1 MRKRARLGPGD
12 KEGGLRV
19 LLTGATGLIGSA
31 VLAGLHGE
39 GHAVV
44 AVARNAGAA
53 ARLPEAASCVALDIA
68 KATSPADWLPHLAGI
83 NAVVNCAGVLQ
94 DSPRDSTAGVH
105 TDGAAALFAACEQAG
120 VRRVVQ
126 VSAIGV
132 DRSAA
137 TAFAR
142 TKLAG
147 DQALM
152 ARNLDWVILRPSVV
166 VGRQAYGGSALFRG
180 LAALPIMPRVAG
192 TGPLQVVQ
200 LDDLVRTIL
209 YFLKPDAPSRIALE
223 IAGPE
228 RLSLDEVLIAYR
240 RWLGR
245 SDARFVTVPG
255 WLVHAA
261 ARLGDLIG
269 LLGWRLPLRSTTRLE
284 LMRGAVGDPAP
295 WTRLTGIEPRSLE
308 AALAAEPASVQEQ
321 WFARLYLAKPLTLA
335 VLALYW
341 IVTGLVALRP
351 GWEDAAELVQE
362 AGFAAPAPLVA
373 VGAVADIAIGL
384 AIAVRR
390 TARPAL
396 WAALVLSIAYVAL
409 GTLLLPGLWADPLGP
424 LVKVLPIM
432 VLNLVALAI
441 LDDR

>member
-1 MRKRARLGPGD
+1 
-12 KEGGLRV
+12 LRV
-19 LLTGATGLIGSA
+19 LLTGATGLIGRA
-31 VLAGLHGE
+31 VLAGLAGE

-44 AVARNAGAA
+44 AVARSAGAA
-53 ARLPEAASCVALDIA
+53 ARLPEAAGCVALDVA
-68 KATSPADWLPHLAGI
+68 KATSPADWLPHLTGI
-83 NAVVNCAGVLQ
+83 DAVVNCAGVLQ

-105 TDGAAALFAACEQAG
+105 SDGAAALFAACEQAG

-132 DRSAA
+132 DRGAA

-147 DQALM
+147 DRALM
-152 ARNLDWVILRPSVV
+152 ACNLEWVILRPSVV

-180 LAALPIMPRVAG
+180 LAALPIMPRLAG

-209 YFLKPDAPSRIALE
+209 FFSRADAPSRIALE

-240 RWLGR
+240 RWLGHGN
-245 SDARFVTVPG
+245 ARFVTVPR
-255 WLVHAA
+255 WLALVAF
-261 ARLGDLIG
+261 RVGDLIS
-269 LLGWRLPLRSTTRLE
+269 LLGWRPPLRSTTRLE
-284 LMRGAVGDPAP
+284 LMRGGVGDPAP
-295 WTRLTGIEPRSLE
+295 WTRLTGIEPRSLA
-308 AALAAEPASVQEQ
+308 AALAAEPASVQER
-321 WFARLYLAKPLTLA
+321 WFARLYFAKPLTLA

-341 IVTGLVALRP
+341 IVTGLVALGP
-351 GWEDAAELVQE
+351 GWEDATGLIQE
-362 AGFAAPAPLVA
+362 AGFAIAAPLAA
-373 VGAVADIAIGL
+373 VSAIADIAIGA

-396 WAALVLSIAYVAL
+396 RAALVLSLAYVAL
-409 GTLLLPGLWADPLGP
+409 ATLLLPGLWADPLGP
-424 LVKVLPIM
+424 LLKVLPIM

>member
-1 MRKRARLGPGD
+1 M
-12 KEGGLRV
+12 RV
-19 LLTGATGLIGSA
+19 LLTGATGLIGRA
-31 VLAGLHGE
+31 VLAGLAGE

-44 AVARNAGAA
+44 AVARSAGAA

-68 KATSPADWLPHLAGI
+68 KATSPADWLPHLTGI
-83 NAVVNCAGVLQ
+83 DAVVNCAGVLQ
-94 DSPRDSTAGVH
+94 DGPRDSTGGVH
-105 TDGAAALFAACEQAG
+105 LDGAAALFAACEQAG

-132 DRSAA
+132 DRGAA

-152 ARNLDWVILRPSVV
+152 ARDLDWVILRPSVV

-180 LAALPIMPRVAG
+180 LAALPIMPRVAD
-192 TGPLQVVQ
+192 TGLLQVVQ

-209 YFLKPDAPSRIALE
+209 FFLKPDAPSRIALE

-245 SDARFVTVPG
+245 ADARFVTVPG
-255 WLVHAA
+255 WLARGA
-261 ARLGDLIG
+261 FRLGDVIG
-269 LLGWRLPLRSTTRLE
+269 LLGWRPPLRSTARLE
-284 LMRGAVGDPAP
+284 LMRGGIGDPAP
-295 WTRLTGIEPRSLE
+295 WARLTGIEPRSLG
-308 AALAAEPASVQEQ
+308 AALAAEPASVQER
-321 WFARLYLAKPLTLA
+321 WFARLYFAKPLTLA

-341 IVTGLVALRP
+341 IATGLATLGP
-351 GWEDAAELVQE
+351 GWGDALGLIQD
-362 AGFAAPAPLVA
+362 AGFATAAPLAVA
-373 VGAVADIAIGL
+373 GAIADIAIGA
-384 AIAVRR
+384 AIAIRR
-390 TARPAL
+390 IARPAL
-396 WAALVLSIAYVAL
+396 RAALTLSLAYMAL

-424 LVKVLPIM
+424 LLKVLPIV

>member
-1 MRKRARLGPGD
+1 MRKRAMAGPAG

-19 LLTGATGLIGSA
+19 LLTGATGLIGRA
-31 VLAGLHGE
+31 VLAGLTGE

-44 AVARNAGAA
+44 AVARSAGAA
-53 ARLPEAASCVALDIA
+53 ARLPEAASCIALDIA

-83 NAVVNCAGVLQ
+83 DAVVNCAGVLQ

-132 DRSAA
+132 DRGAA

-152 ARNLDWVILRPSVV
+152 ARDLEWVILRPSVV

-180 LAALPIMPRVAG
+180 LAALPMIPRMAD

-200 LDDLVRTIL
+200 LDDLVRTVL
-209 YFLKPDAPSRIALE
+209 FFLKPDAPSRIALE

-240 RWLGR
+240 RWLGHGE
-245 SDARFVTVPG
+245 ARFVDRAGAG
-255 WLVHAA
+255 WRTPRFAWATSSACWAGGRRCARPCGSSSSAA
-261 ARLGDLIG
+261 ASAIRRPG
-269 LLGWRLPLRSTTRLE
+269 RAS
-284 LMRGAVGDPAP
+284 
-295 WTRLTGIEPRSLE
+295 
-308 AALAAEPASVQEQ
+308 PASCR
-321 WFARLYLAKPLTLA
+321 ARSGPR
-335 VLALYW
+335 W
-341 IVTGLVALRP
+341 PPSRP
-351 GWEDAAELVQE
+351 RCRSDGSR
-362 AGFAAPAPLVA
+362 GSTSPS
-373 VGAVADIAIGL
+373 
-384 AIAVRR
+384 R
-390 TARPAL
+390 
-396 WAALVLSIAYVAL
+396 
-409 GTLLLPGLWADPLGP
+409 
-424 LVKVLPIM
+424 
-432 VLNLVALAI
+432 
-441 LDDR
+441 